1 MRRVG
6 QERLINAILYGS
18 VAAVL
23 IFFYIPIF
31 TLIAFSF
38 QEGRYLILPFSGFSL
53 HWYGELFR
61 NQAAATALWNSTLIA
76 FVAMIVSTILGTAAA
91 IAAVNAAASPPRN
104 AA

>member
-1 MRRVG
+1 MSRAG

-38 QEGRYLILPFSGFSL
+38 R
-53 HWYGELFR
+53 
-61 NQAAATALWNSTLIA
+61 
-76 FVAMIVSTILGTAAA
+76 
-91 IAAVNAAASPPRN
+91 
-104 AA
+104 

>member
-31 TLIAFSF
+31 TLIAFSI
-38 QEGRYLILPFSGFSL
+38 Q
-53 HWYGELFR
+53 
-61 NQAAATALWNSTLIA
+61 
-76 FVAMIVSTILGTAAA
+76 
-91 IAAVNAAASPPRN
+91 
-104 AA
+104 

>member
-1 MRRVG
+1 MGRLG

-38 QEGRYLILPFSGFSL
+38 QEGRYLILPFQGLSRCIGMANCS
-53 HWYGELFR
+53 
-61 NQAAATALWNSTLIA
+61 ATA
-76 FVAMIVSTILGTAAA
+76 VRRRRCGTR
-91 IAAVNAAASPPRN
+91 P
-104 AA
+104 

>member
-1 MRRVG
+1 MSRAR

-38 QEGRYLILPFSGFSL
+38 QEGRYLIRWPCFSGWPAQYNPVPLADSSC
-53 HWYGELFR
+53 
-61 NQAAATALWNSTLIA
+61 T
-76 FVAMIVSTILGTAAA
+76 
-91 IAAVNAAASPPRN
+91 
-104 AA
+104 